1 MRYTVAS
8 VLSLAVA
15 MTSASIID
23 RSVDCEAQANT
34 CRTQPEANQATCS
47 AEYAA
52 CLGYNPYANNQTA
65 TTTAVATT
73 PSSSS
78 SAESCEAVANKCRVQ
93 PEANQATCSAE
104 YAACLGYNPYA
115 SPAAS
120 SPVYTTEVVTKYTTY
135 CPEPTTFVGPNSK
148 TYTVTQATTLTIED
162 CPCTVTSQMAP
173 AATGAA
179 GGNGTVTSSSGE
191 APKGSSSDSS
201 YKPATNGSS
210 SSGETGYTG
219 AAGSIQSPAY
229 TLLALV
235 FGVALL

>member
-8 VLSLAVA
+8 VVSLAVA
-15 MTSASIID
+15 MTSASLID
-23 RSVDCEAQANT
+23 RSVDCQAQANT

-65 TTTAVATT
+65 TTTAAATT

-78 SAESCEAVANKCRVQ
+78 SAASCEAVANQCRVQ
-93 PEANQATCSAE
+93 PDANQATCSAE

-115 SPAAS
+115 SPAS

-148 TYTVTQATTLTIED
+148 TYTVTEATTVTIED

-179 GGNGTVTSSSGE
+179 GGNGTVGYSSGE
-191 APKGSSSDSS
+191 TPKGSSGDSS
-201 YKPATNGSS
+201 YKPATNGS

-229 TLLALV
+229 PLLALI
-235 FGVALL
+235 FGVVLL